1 MKELFKDI
9 LNMEGVKGVL
19 LLSLQGDIV
28 FKEFLTPLH
37 QKLESRDWKHFVGSL
52 NGVRETDLVYENARI
67 YIRKT
72 GSGYL
77 LILMDFFVS
86 AAMVRLSCDILLPA
100 LKQMK
105 GSKGFK
111 RLFKK

>member
-9 LNMEGVKGVL
+9 LNMEGVRGVL
-19 LLSLQGDIV
+19 LLSPQGDII
-28 FKEFLTPLH
+28 FKAMSAKAP
-37 QKLESRDWKHFVGSL
+37 QKPESQDWRPFIESL
-52 NGVRETDLVYENARI
+52 DGIRETDLVFENARI

-72 GSGYL
+72 DLGYL
-77 LILMDFFVS
+77 LILMDFFAS
-86 AAMVRLSCDILLPA
+86 AAMVRLNTDILLPA
-100 LKQMK
+100 LKPVK

>member
-19 LLSLQGDIV
+19 FLSLQGDVV
-28 FKEFLTPLH
+28 FKKFSSQLEK
-37 QKLESRDWKHFVGSL
+37 KLESRDWIHFVGSL
-52 NGVRETDLVYENARI
+52 NGIRETDLVYDNARI

-100 LKQMK
+100 LKPMK

>member
-1 MKELFKDI
+1 MKQLFKDI

-19 LLSLQGDIV
+19 LLSHQGDIV
-28 FKEFLTPLH
+28 FKEISTQLRG
-37 QKLESRDWKHFVGSL
+37 KLESRDWKHFVETL
-52 NGVRETDLVYENARI
+52 NGIRETDLVYVNARI
-67 YIRKT
+67 YMRKT

-100 LKQMK
+100 LKPVK

>member
-9 LNMEGVKGVL
+9 LNMEGVRGVL
-19 LLSLQGDIV
+19 LLSTQGDII
-28 FKEFLTPLH
+28 FKEMSAQTP
-37 QKLESRDWKHFVGSL
+37 QKTESQDWRQFIESL
-52 NGVRETDLVYENARI
+52 NGIRETDLVFENARI

-72 GSGYL
+72 GLGYL
-77 LILMDFFVS
+77 LILMDFFAS
-86 AAMVRLSCDILLPA
+86 AAMVRLNTDILLPA
-100 LKQMK
+100 LKPVK

>member
-1 MKELFKDI
+1 MKKLFKDI

-28 FKEFLTPLH
+28 FKEFSTQLH
-37 QKLESRDWKHFVGSL
+37 EKLESRDWKHFVDSL
-52 NGVRETDLVYENARI
+52 NGIRETDLVYENARI

-100 LKQMK
+100 LKPSK

>member
-28 FKEFLTPLH
+28 FKEFSTPLH
-37 QKLESRDWKHFVGSL
+37 QKLESRDWKHFVDSL
-52 NGVRETDLVYENARI
+52 NGIRETDLVYENARI

-77 LILMDFFVS
+77 LILMDFFAS

-100 LKQMK
+100 LKPLK

>member
-9 LNMEGVKGVL
+9 LSMEGVKGVL
-19 LLSLQGDIV
+19 LLSPQGDII
-28 FKEFLTPLH
+28 FKEMSTQPH
-37 QKLESRDWKHFVGSL
+37 QKPESLDWRQFTDSL
-52 NGVRETDLVYENARI
+52 NGIRETDLVFENARI

-77 LILMDFFVS
+77 MILMDFFAS
-86 AAMVRLSCDILLPA
+86 AAMVRLNTDILLPA
-100 LKQMK
+100 LKPVK

>member
-9 LNMEGVKGVL
+9 LKMEGVKGVL
-19 LLSLQGDIV
+19 LLSLKGDIV
-28 FKEFLTPLH
+28 FKDFSTRLH
-37 QKLESRDWKHFVGSL
+37 EKLESRDWKHFVDSL
-52 NGVRETDLVYENARI
+52 SGIRETDLVYENARI

-100 LKQMK
+100 LKPVK